1 MSRAGI
7 IIASLTVI
15 MIVSTVAPAFAAQM
29 EFRTWVEANSPD
41 EVEIKFQ
48 RTVII
53 NYDEGGMLADELRG
67 QKFAK
72 TFTVTSSD
80 PGVTELRDRIN
91 YQLSQAGSSAAVT
104 DVQLDYDTKLTGRGL
119 NTSID
124 YKVILTLTL
133 TNHVLRES
141 SGGNSGLVDMN
152 WRGLVVPGEVTV
164 NAKGIDHEI
173 NLPISFI
180 ADVAP
185 GLNSAIM
192 GSEAETLLNN
202 PIMDASGIKNQPLG
216 NWHFLF
222 DPTGIN
228 VDAAQFGM
236 SEELAGVVWSSYTM
250 GESSFREGI
259 QTEKEHEATFTTD
272 KTYDLRTIESADSAN
287 IFFAGF
293 ANIDVLDNQEV
304 VGVYPEAPEGYATTS
319 TGEFPVMII
328 YGMAGFA
335 GMAGIAIFLV
345 SEKKRKKD
353 AAAGNVQTGI
363 DPSQLVGADTSTG
376 SGGYKTNRG
385 EAHLKSDDYAHH
397 RSVYDTPQVEETK
410 TEETKTEETTSTKGS
425 MPKGWKPE

>member
-1 MSRAGI
+1 M
-7 IIASLTVI
+7 IA
-15 MIVSTVAPAFAAQM
+15 STVAPAFAAQM
-29 EFRTWVEANSPD
+29 EFRTWVQSDSVD

-67 QKFAK
+67 QKVAK

-80 PGVTELRDRIN
+80 PGVNELRDRIN
-91 YQLSQAGSSAAVT
+91 YQLSQAGSSAAIT

-124 YKVILTLTL
+124 YKVIITMMI
-133 TNHVLRES
+133 TNHVLREAS
-141 SGGNSGLVDMN
+141 SGNSGLVDMN
-152 WRGLVVPGEVTV
+152 WRGIMVPGEVTV

-180 ADVAP
+180 SNVAP
-185 GLNSAIM
+185 GLHSAIM
-192 GSEAETLLNN
+192 GSEAETLLNT
-202 PIMDASGIKNQPLG
+202 PIIDASGIKNQPLG

-228 VDAAQFGM
+228 VDAAQFGL

-259 QTEKEHEATFTTD
+259 QTEKEHEATFSTD
-272 KTYDLRTIESADSAN
+272 KVYDLRTIESADSAN
-287 IFFAGF
+287 VFFAGF
-293 ANIDVLDNQEV
+293 ANVDVLDNHEV
-304 VGVYPEAPEGYATTS
+304 IGVYTEAPEGYATTS

-353 AAAGNVQTGI
+353 AAAGNIQTGI

-385 EAHLKSDDYAHH
+385 EAHLKTDEYTQH
-397 RSVYDTPQVEETK
+397 RSVYDNPQVEEK
-410 TEETKTEETTSTKGS
+410 KDDDTTSASSSKGS

>member
-1 MSRAGI
+1 MSRTGI
-7 IIASLTVI
+7 LVASLAVI
-15 MIVSTVAPAFAAQM
+15 MLASTVGPAFAAQM
-29 EFRTWVEANSPD
+29 EFRTWVEPGATD

-53 NYDEGGMLADELRG
+53 NYDQGGMLADELRG

-72 TFTVTSSD
+72 TFTVTSTD
-80 PGVTELRDRIN
+80 PGVNELRDRIN
-91 YQLSQAGSSAAVT
+91 YQISQLGSSAAIT
-104 DVQLDYDTKLTGRGL
+104 DVQIDYDTKLTGRGL

-124 YKVILTLTL
+124 YKIILTMSI

-152 WRGLVVPGEVTV
+152 WRGLAVPDEVTV
-164 NAKGIDHEI
+164 NAKGIPHEI

-185 GLNSAIM
+185 GLHSAIL
-192 GSEAETLLNN
+192 GSEAETLLNA
-202 PIMDASGIKNQPLG
+202 PIMDASGIKAQPLG

-228 VDAAQFGM
+228 VDASQYGM
-236 SEELAGVVWSSYTM
+236 SDELAGVVWSSYTM
-250 GESSFREGI
+250 GESSLREGI

-293 ANIDVLDNQEV
+293 ANIDTLDRTEV

-335 GMAGIAIFLV
+335 GIAGVAIFIV
-345 SEKKRKKD
+345 SEKKRKGD
-353 AAAGNVQTGI
+353 IAAGNVQTGI

-385 EAHLKSDDYAHH
+385 EAHLKSDDYEHH
-397 RSVYDTPQVEETK
+397 RSVYDEPQVENK
-410 TEETKTEETTSTKGS
+410 TEETSTDDSTSKPGA

>member
-15 MIVSTVAPAFAAQM
+15 MMASTVVPAFAAQM
-29 EFRTWVEANSPD
+29 EFRTWVESDSID

-53 NYDEGGMLADELRG
+53 NYDDGGMLADELRG

-124 YKVILTLTL
+124 YKIILTLDL

-141 SGGNSGLVDMN
+141 NSGNSGLVDMN
-152 WRGLVVPGEVTV
+152 WRGLMVPGEVTV
-164 NAKGIDHEI
+164 NAKGIPHEI

-180 ADVAP
+180 SDVAP
-185 GLNSAIM
+185 GLYNAIR
-192 GSEAETLLNN
+192 GSEAETLLNS

-228 VDAAQFGM
+228 VDAAQFGL
-236 SEELAGVVWSSYTM
+236 SEELAGTVWSSYTM

-259 QTEKEHEATFTTD
+259 QTEKEHEATFSTD

-293 ANIDVLDNQEV
+293 ANIDVLDSQEV

-363 DPSQLVGADTSTG
+363 DPSQLVGADTSAG

-385 EAHLKSDDYAHH
+385 EAHLKSDDYSQH
-397 RSVYDTPQVEETK
+397 RSVYDNPQVEEK
-410 TEETKTEETTSTKGS
+410 KDDDTTSASSSKGS

>member
-15 MIVSTVAPAFAAQM
+15 MIASTIAPAFAAQM
-29 EFRTWVEANSPD
+29 EFRTWVQSDSVD

-53 NYDEGGMLADELRG
+53 NYDDGGMLADELRG
-67 QKFAK
+67 QKIAK
-72 TFTVTSSD
+72 TFSLTSDD
-80 PGVTELRDRIN
+80 PGVIELRDRIN
-91 YQLSQAGSSAAVT
+91 YQLSQLDSSATIT
-104 DVQLDYDTKLTGRGL
+104 DVQIDYDTKLTGRGL
-119 NTSID
+119 NTSVD
-124 YKVILTLTL
+124 YKIILTMQI

-141 SGGNSGLVDMN
+141 SSGSSGIVDMS
-152 WRGLVVPGEVTV
+152 WRGLMVPGEVTV
-164 NAKGIDHEI
+164 NAKGIPHEI

-180 ADVAP
+180 SDVAP
-185 GLNSAIM
+185 GLYNAIR
-192 GSEAETLLNN
+192 GSEAETLLNS
-202 PIMDASGIKNQPLG
+202 PIIDASGIKNQPLG

-228 VDAAQFGM
+228 VDAAQFGL
-236 SEELAGVVWSSYTM
+236 SEELAGVVWSSFTM

-304 VGVYPEAPEGYATTS
+304 VGVFPEAPEGYATTS

-335 GMAGIAIFLV
+335 GMAGVAIFLV

-353 AAAGNVQTGI
+353 IAAGNIQTGI

-385 EAHLKSDDYAHH
+385 EAHLKSDDYAQT
-397 RSVYDTPQVEETK
+397 RSVYDNTQIEEK
-410 TEETKTEETTSTKGS
+410 KDDDTTSASSKGS

>member
-1 MSRAGI
+1 M
-7 IIASLTVI
+7 IASTI
-15 MIVSTVAPAFAAQM
+15 APAFAAQM
-29 EFRTWVEANSPD
+29 EFRTWVQSDSVD

-48 RTVII
+48 RTVIV
-53 NYDEGGMLADELRG
+53 NYDEGGRLADELRG

-72 TFTVTSSD
+72 TFTVTSAD
-80 PGVTELRDRIN
+80 PGVNELRDRIN

-124 YKVILTLTL
+124 YKVIVTMTI

-152 WRGLVVPGEVTV
+152 WRGIMVPGEVTV

-192 GSEAETLLNN
+192 GSEAETLLNT
-202 PIMDASGIKNQPLG
+202 PIIDASGIKNQPLG

-228 VDAAQFGM
+228 VDAAQFGL
-236 SEELAGVVWSSYTM
+236 SEELAGVVWSSFTM

-272 KTYDLRTIESADSAN
+272 QTYDLRTIESADSAN
-287 IFFAGF
+287 AFFAGF

-304 VGVYPEAPEGYATTS
+304 VGVYAEAPEGYATTA

-385 EAHLKSDDYAHH
+385 EAHLKSDEYQQH
-397 RSVYDTPQVEETK
+397 RSVYDSPQVEEK
-410 TEETKTEETTSTKGS
+410 KDDDTTSASSSKGS

>member
-1 MSRAGI
+1 VSRAGI
-7 IIASLTVI
+7 LIASLTVI
-15 MIVSTVAPAFAAQM
+15 MIASTVAPAFAAQM
-29 EFRTWVEANSPD
+29 EFRTWVEPNSVD
-41 EVEIKFQ
+41 ELEIKFQ
-48 RTVII
+48 RTIII

-67 QKFAK
+67 QKIAK
-72 TFTVTSSD
+72 TFSLTSDD
-80 PGVTELRDRIN
+80 PGVIELRDRIN
-91 YQLSQAGSSAAVT
+91 YQLSQLDSSATIT
-104 DVQLDYDTKLTGRGL
+104 DVQIDYDTKLTGRGL

-124 YKVILTLTL
+124 YKVILTMTL

-141 SGGNSGLVDMN
+141 GSGNSGLVDMN
-152 WRGLVVPGEVTV
+152 WRGLMVPGEVTV
-164 NAKGIDHEI
+164 NAKGIPHEI

-180 ADVAP
+180 SDVAP
-185 GLNSAIM
+185 GLYNAIR

-202 PIMDASGIKNQPLG
+202 PIIDASGIKNQPLG

-228 VDAAQFGM
+228 VDAAQFGL
-236 SEELAGVVWSSYTM
+236 SEELAGTVWSSFTM

-259 QTEKEHEATFTTD
+259 QTEKEHEATFQDTEG

-287 IFFAGF
+287 AFFAGF

-304 VGVYPEAPEGYATTS
+304 VGVWEEAPEGYATTA

-335 GMAGIAIFLV
+335 GMAGVAIFLV

-353 AAAGNVQTGI
+353 AAAGNIQTGI

-385 EAHLKSDDYAHH
+385 EAHLKSDEYAQT
-397 RSVYDTPQVEETK
+397 RSVYDNPQVEEKKDDDTP
-410 TEETKTEETTSTKGS
+410 SASSKGS

>member
-1 MSRAGI
+1 M
-7 IIASLTVI
+7 IA
-15 MIVSTVAPAFAAQM
+15 STVAPAFAAQM
-29 EFRTWVEANSPD
+29 EFRTWVEPNSVD

-48 RTVII
+48 RTIII

-67 QKFAK
+67 QKVAK
-72 TFTVTSSD
+72 TFSLTSDD

-91 YQLSQAGSSAAVT
+91 YQLSQLDSSATIT
-104 DVQLDYDTKLTGRGL
+104 DVQIDYDTKLTGRGL
-119 NTSID
+119 NTSVD
-124 YKVILTLTL
+124 YKLILTMQI

-141 SGGNSGLVDMN
+141 SSGSSGIVDMS
-152 WRGLVVPGEVTV
+152 WRGLMVPGEVTV
-164 NAKGIDHEI
+164 NAKGIPHEI

-180 ADVAP
+180 SDVAP
-185 GLNSAIM
+185 GLYNAIQ
-192 GSEAETLLNN
+192 GSDAETLLNN

-228 VDAAQFGM
+228 VDAAQFGL
-236 SEELAGVVWSSYTM
+236 SEELAGVVWSSFTM

-287 IFFAGF
+287 IVCAGF
-293 ANIDVLDNQEV
+293 ANIDVLDNHEV

-353 AAAGNVQTGI
+353 IAAGNIQTGI

-385 EAHLKSDDYAHH
+385 EAHLKSDEYQQH
-397 RSVYDTPQVEETK
+397 RSVYDDPQVEEKKDDDTP
-410 TEETKTEETTSTKGS
+410 SASSKGS